1 MILLVFLMTILVIYN
16 IYYQNLMIYEYNVDV
31 INEIEIEIKIIE
43 ILKKNMQYR
52 EISQI

>member
-31 INEIEIEIKIIE
+31 MNEIEIKIIE

-52 EISQI
+52 EISQM

>member
-1 MILLVFLMTILVIYN
+1 MILLVLLMTILVIYN

-31 INEIEIEIKIIE
+31 MNEIEIKIIE

>member
-1 MILLVFLMTILVIYN
+1 MILLVLLMTILVIYN

-31 INEIEIEIKIIE
+31 MNEIEIKIIE

-52 EISQI
+52 EISQM